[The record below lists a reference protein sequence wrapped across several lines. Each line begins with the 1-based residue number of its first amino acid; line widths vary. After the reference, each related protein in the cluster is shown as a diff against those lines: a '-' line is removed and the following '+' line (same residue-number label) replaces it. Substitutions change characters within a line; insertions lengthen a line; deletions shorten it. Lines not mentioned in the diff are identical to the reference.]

1 MTLALKKS
9 HIWGTLAVAAMGIAA
24 VPATAQAAQ
33 LTGQVVGLG
42 GKCLDVRG
50 GTTGNGTPVQIY
62 GCNGTAS
69 QRWTYTE
76 QPGEV
81 GATVTAFGKCLD
93 VASSGTTDRTP
104 VQLWD
109 CNGSGAQKWVR
120 YQGDA
125 LINPQSNKCLD
136 VSGGNTADSTPVQI
150 YTCNFTASQAWKWG
164 GDQGQN
170 PPAALQRQVFDLV
183 NNYRVQHG
191 KAALQYDDAVA
202 RTAQDEANEEARRG
216 QQGHWTYAGMSDA
229 LRRYGYPRPIGAT
242 AENAAGAPGM
252 WKDAPSVVDAWIRE
266 PLHEA
271 NILRDAYKYTGVG
284 VTVDANGNYWWAQ
297 DFVG

>member
-1 MTLALKKS
+1 MGLALKKS
-9 HIWGTLAVAAMGIAA
+9 HLWGTLAVAALGIAA

-50 GTTGNGTPVQIY
+50 GIQTSGTPVQIH

-69 QRWTYTE
+69 QKWTYTE
-76 QPGEV
+76 QPGQI
-81 GATVTAFGKCLD
+81 GATMSAFGKCLD
-93 VASSGTTDRTP
+93 VANSGTADRTP
-104 VQLWD
+104 VRLWD

-120 YQGDA
+120 YQGDV

-136 VSGGNTADSTPVQI
+136 VPGGIAADDTALQI
-150 YTCNFTASQAWKWG
+150 YTCNYTASQVWKW

-191 KAALQYDDAVA
+191 KAALQYEDSVA
-202 RTAQDEANEEARRG
+202 RTAQDEADEEARRG
-216 QQGHWTYAGMSDA
+216 QQGHWTFPGVFDT
-229 LRRYGYPRPIGAT
+229 LRKYGYPRQFGSV

-252 WKDAPSVVDAWIRE
+252 WKDAASVVDAWIKE
-266 PLHEA
+266 PLHEK
-271 NILRDAYKYTGVG
+271 NILGDAYKYTGVG
-284 VTVDANGNYWWAQ
+284 VTVDGNGNYWWAQ